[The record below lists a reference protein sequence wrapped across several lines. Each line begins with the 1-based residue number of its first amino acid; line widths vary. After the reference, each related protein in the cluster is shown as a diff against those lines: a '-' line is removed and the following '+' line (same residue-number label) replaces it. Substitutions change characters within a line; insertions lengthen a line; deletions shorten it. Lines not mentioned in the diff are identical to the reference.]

1 MRFPRWAAPRVVLA
15 SWLALMLYVP
25 TASAQFFA
33 PALRTLDIDTEQLS
47 RSARL
52 LGMGG
57 LTLVVPDHNTTYSL
71 WDMARIPVALTDDD
85 STSTMDLDPGSDALS
100 AVHTLADGRERQNL
114 AARRTGSGI
123 EAVYRSRESGGGFGY
138 VGDLSNLRY
147 DQPVAAGAELRQS
160 VLRPAGTAILTGVVP
175 RFFHRRLQWGLH
187 LRFLN
192 ETVDRQYR
200 EIVSNAAGEYI
211 DLGGGELPPPTQ
223 FVLTSVDVNT
233 TAYGLSTSYTLG
245 KSTLIA
251 LGIEHEN
258 DRFKGTNAL
267 DKSTYETDETRPSWN
282 GQAAI
287 VGQIGHT
294 IEWGV
299 NGIGRVSNSE
309 VDWRFTISNGVG
321 ADPLAGRGNMLSRDE
336 KSSEM
341 QARARWTPGKTER
354 TIVSGEMH
362 TAASKILTDPP
373 NANDATSLNRFIN
386 DAYRSN
392 TPAAAGLTLPDSII
406 HGETRRYA
414 VGGSG
419 GVSHRFTSNTVGVEY
434 HWSRDVSTTQQ
445 LGDGPR
451 RVDWDI
457 RGGLE
462 HPLGKVITGRLGYQ
476 YRSVDEDEFTTGN
489 EFKANAF
496 SLGLGYAPPGATWT
510 LESGYRVEFRTQ
522 DFNDPTDERQS
533 RQNLGIEVLWKF

>member
-1 MRFPRWAAPRVVLA
+1 MRFPRWAAPRVVFA

-33 PALRTLDIDTEQLS
+33 PALRSLDINTEQLS

-57 LTLVVPDHNTTYSL
+57 LTLTVPDHNTTYSL
-71 WDMARIPVALTDDD
+71 WDFARIPVGLTEDDT
-85 STSTMDLDPGSDALS
+85 TSTVDLDPGTDAVS
-100 AVHTLADGRERQNL
+100 AVHTIADGRERQNL
-114 AARRTGSGI
+114 AARRAGSGI

-147 DQPVAAGAELRQS
+147 DQPVSSGSELRQS

-175 RFFHRRLQWGLH
+175 RYFHRHLQWGLH

-211 DLGGGELPPPTQ
+211 DLGGGELPPPSE
-223 FVLTSVDVNT
+223 FVITSVDVNT
-233 TAYGLSTSYTLG
+233 TAYGFSTSYALG
-245 KSTLIA
+245 KSTHIA
-251 LGIEHEN
+251 LGIEREN

-267 DKSTYETDETRPSWN
+267 DRSTYETDETRPYWN

-287 VGQIGHT
+287 VGLIGHT
-294 IEWGV
+294 FEWGV

-309 VDWRFTISNGVG
+309 VDWRFTASGGVG
-321 ADPLAGRGNMLSRDE
+321 ADPLDGRGNMLTRDE

-341 QARARWTPGKTER
+341 LAQARWTPGR
-354 TIVSGEMH
+354 TTFSGEVH
-362 TAASKILTDPP
+362 TAASKVLTDPP
-373 NANDATSLNRFIN
+373 NANDVTSLNHFIN
-386 DAYRSN
+386 VAYYVIPTN
-392 TPAAAGLTLPDSII
+392 PNFGGIVLPDSVI
-406 HGETRRYA
+406 HSESRRYA
-414 VGGSG
+414 VGWSG
-419 GVSHRFTSNTVGVEY
+419 GVSHRFTRNTVGIEY
-434 HWSRDVSTTQQ
+434 HWSRDLATNLQ

-462 HPLGKVITGRLGYQ
+462 HPLGKVLLGRLGYQ
-476 YRSVDEDEFTTGN
+476 YHSVDEDEFTTGN

-496 SLGLGYAPPGATWT
+496 SVGLGYAPPGTSWT
-510 LESGYRVEFRTQ
+510 LESGYRVEFRSQ

-533 RQNLGIEVLWKF
+533 RQNLGVEVLWKF

>member
-1 MRFPRWAAPRVVLA
+1 MRFPRWAAPRVVFA
-15 SWLALMLYVP
+15 SWLALMLCVP

-33 PALRTLDIDTEQLS
+33 PALRSLDIDTQQLS

-57 LTLVVPDHNTTYSL
+57 LTLTVPDHNTTYSL
-71 WDMARIPVALTDDD
+71 WDFARIPVSLIDDD
-85 STSTMDLDPGSDALS
+85 STSTVDLDPGSDALS

-147 DQPVAAGAELRQS
+147 DQPVTAGSELRQS

-175 RFFHRRLQWGLH
+175 RFFHRHLQWGLH

-192 ETVDRQYR
+192 ETVDRKYR

-211 DLGGGELPPPTQ
+211 DLGGGELPPPGE
-223 FVLTSVDVNT
+223 FVLTTVDVNT

-245 KSTLIA
+245 KSTHIA
-251 LGIEHEN
+251 LGIEREN
-258 DRFKGTNAL
+258 DHYKGTNSL
-267 DKSTYETDETRPSWN
+267 DRSTYETDETRPYWN

-287 VGQIGHT
+287 VGLIGHT
-294 IEWGV
+294 FEWGV
-299 NGIGRVSNSE
+299 NGIGRVSDSE
-309 VDWRFTISNGVG
+309 VDWRFTASAGVG
-321 ADPLAGRGNMLSRDE
+321 GIPLEGRGNMLTREE

-341 QARARWTPGKTER
+341 QAQARWTPGR
-354 TIVSGEMH
+354 TTFSGEVH
-362 TAASKILTDPP
+362 TAANKVLTDPP
-373 NANDATSLNRFIN
+373 NANDATSLNRFIYE
-386 DAYRSN
+386 AYFRPGADTLS
-392 TPAAAGLTLPDSII
+392 LPDSII

-414 VGGSG
+414 VGWSG
-419 GVSHRFTSNTVGVEY
+419 GVSHRFTRTTVGIEY
-434 HWSRDVSTTQQ
+434 HWSRDLGTTLQ

-462 HPLGKVITGRLGYQ
+462 HPLGKVMMGRLGYQ
-476 YRSVDEDEFTTGN
+476 YHAVDEDEFTTGN

-496 SLGLGYAPPGATWT
+496 SIGLGYAPPGTTWT
-510 LESGYRVEFRTQ
+510 LESGYRVEFRSQ

-533 RQNLGIEVLWKF
+533 RQNLGVEILWKF